1 MLNKKERDC
10 LVSNLN
16 YLRTTRGE
24 SVNSIAVSCGIKAST
39 LSRFLSGEIT
49 SPRTATLAS
58 LANYFN
64 LTPEELVGSDVS
76 KLPKNRPPV
85 DDKILRSTL
94 IPLVTGAG
102 AASLYFLDLWPYKDS
117 EHELAPL
124 CWLPPPPDSKLINF
138 INARDEE
145 TSDKQPVFAFTV
157 VGSAMKP
164 SLSDGDLVYFANA
177 AVWQPKDGQIVLARR
192 VKEKFKE
199 KSEERDRFF
208 ANKFVDSDETAHEA
222 PEIAEYLVRKLVK
235 DDRGNFFLKATF
247 LGEQNSELISLQIG
261 KGMYD
266 DQILGVAVG
275 KYSRL

>member
-1 MLNKKERDC
+1 MLNTKERGR
-10 LVSNLN
+10 LVNNLN
-16 YLRTTRGE
+16 YLRMSRGE

-39 LSRFLSGEIT
+39 LSRFLSGEIA
-49 SPRTATLAS
+49 SPRTTTIAS

-64 LTPEELVGSDVS
+64 LTTEQLIGCDVS
-76 KLPKNRPPV
+76 KLPKNRPPA
-85 DDKILRSTL
+85 DEKILRSTL

-102 AASLYFLDLWPYKDS
+102 AANLYFLDLWPYKDS

-124 CWLPPPPDSKLINF
+124 CWLPPPPDSKLISF
-138 INARDEE
+138 INTQDEE
-145 TSDKQPVFAFTV
+145 ASDKQPVFAFTI

-177 AVWQPKDGQIVLARR
+177 AIRAPKDGQIVLVRR

-208 ANKFVDSDETAHEA
+208 MNKFGEPDGTTEP

-247 LGEQNSELISLQIG
+247 LGEQNSELIALQIG
-261 KGMYD
+261 KGLFD

-275 KYSRL
+275 KYSQL